1 MGEKVAVDGEKA
13 AVGDKIQG
21 EDIVVGEEEESTAAV
36 AEKGYGANVVD
47 TVRDL
52 QGQDHI
58 LLLGLQMEMRMM
70 VGRRA
75 LELQGEGGL

>member
-1 MGEKVAVDGEKA
+1 MGEKVAVEGEKA

-36 AEKGYGANVVD
+36 VEKGSYGSKVVD

-52 QGQDHI
+52 QGQDQI
-58 LLLGLQMEMRMM
+58 WLLGL
-70 VGRRA
+70 
-75 LELQGEGGL
+75 